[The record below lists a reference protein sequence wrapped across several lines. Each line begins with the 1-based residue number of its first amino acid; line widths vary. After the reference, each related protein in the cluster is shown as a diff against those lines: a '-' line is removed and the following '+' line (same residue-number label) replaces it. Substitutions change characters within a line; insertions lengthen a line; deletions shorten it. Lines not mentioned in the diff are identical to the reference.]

1 MGIVKEFREFALKG
15 NVLDL
20 AVGVIIGGAFG
31 KIINSMIND
40 VIMPIVSIPGKA
52 DFSNLYV
59 PLNEKAK
66 TGIETAEALLPSGQ
80 VLALADARTH
90 GPVFAYGSFI
100 TETLN
105 FLILAFCVFIMIKF
119 FNTARKKFEAE
130 KVAPP
135 PPPPPGPTNEEVLLA
150 EIRDLL
156 AKRG

>member
-40 VIMPIVSIPGKA
+40 VIMPVVSIPGKA
-52 DFSNLYV
+52 DFSNMYF

-66 TGIETAEALLPSGQ
+66 AGIEAAQAALPSGQ
-80 VLALADARTH
+80 VLALSEARTH

-105 FLILAFCVFIMIKF
+105 FLILAFCVFIMIKL
-119 FNTARKKFEAE
+119 FNSARKRFEAE

-135 PPPPPGPTNEEVLLA
+135 PAGPSKEETLLT

-156 AKRG
+156 ARKA

>member
-52 DFSNLYV
+52 DFSNLYF
-59 PLNEKAK
+59 PLNEKAR
-66 TGIETAEALLPSGQ
+66 TGIETAEALLPAGQ

-105 FLILAFCVFIMIKF
+105 FLILAFCVFVMIKF

-135 PPPPPGPTNEEVLLA
+135 PPPPPGPTKEEVLLG

>member
-1 MGIVKEFREFALKG
+1 MGFIKEFREFALKG

-40 VIMPIVSIPGKA
+40 VIMPVVSIPGKA

-59 PLNEKAK
+59 PLNDKAAN
-66 TGIETAEALLPSGQ
+66 GIKAAEAALPAGQ
-80 VLALADARTH
+80 TLALADARTH

-100 TETLN
+100 TEVIN
-105 FLILAFCVFIMIKF
+105 FLILALCVFVIIKL
-119 FNTARKKFEAE
+119 FNTARRRFEAE
-130 KVAPP
+130 KAAPP
-135 PPPPPGPTNEEVLLA
+135 PAGPTNEELLLT

-156 AKRG
+156 ARKV